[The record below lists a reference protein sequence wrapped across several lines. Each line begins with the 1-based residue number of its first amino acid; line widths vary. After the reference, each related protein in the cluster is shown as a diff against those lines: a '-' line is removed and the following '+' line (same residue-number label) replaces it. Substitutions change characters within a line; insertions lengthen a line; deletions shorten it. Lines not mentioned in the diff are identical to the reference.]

1 MNNNVSLPAAI
12 VLAIGLALGGWF
24 VGHGFTQARLG
35 DRYVTVKGLSERT
48 VKSDLA
54 LWPIRFVV
62 SGNELNAAQA
72 QLKSQAGTVVKFLE
86 EQGISQKDVELQSLQ
101 VTDKSAQ
108 SYDAGNYKTRFIIA
122 QTIMVRSTD
131 VDRIAAASQQ
141 LSRLVEAGVIL
152 NSEYGPTGPSYL
164 FTKLNDVK
172 PAMIAEATKSARA
185 GAEQFAKDS
194 GSAVGGIR
202 TASQGLFQ
210 ILPRDDAPGIQQEK
224 EMYKTLRVVTTVDYL
239 LAG

>member
-1 MNNNVSLPAAI
+1 MNNNTTLPAAI
-12 VLAIGLALGGWF
+12 VLAIAIALGGWF
-24 VGHGFTQARLG
+24 VGHGFSQARLG

-62 SGNELNAAQA
+62 SGNELNAAQS
-72 QLKSQAGTVVKFLE
+72 QLKAQAATVMQFLQ
-86 EQGISQKDVELQSLQ
+86 EQGIPQKDVELQSLQ
-101 VTDKSAQ
+101 VTDKNAQ
-108 SYDAGNYKTRFIIA
+108 SYDAGNYKTRFVIA
-122 QTIMVRSTD
+122 QTVMVRSVD
-131 VDRIAAASQQ
+131 VDRIATASQQ

-152 NSEYGPTGPSYL
+152 NSEFGPTGPSYL
-164 FTKLNDVK
+164 FTKLNEVK

-194 GSAVGGIR
+194 GSSVGGIR

-210 ILPRDDAPGIQQEK
+210 ILPRDDAPGLQQEK
-224 EMYKTLRVVTTVDYL
+224 EMYKTLRVVTTIDYL
-239 LAG
+239 LAS